1 MLKLTLKKEIVY
13 KLFMFVAFGIFAM
26 VMYQGHIQKGGIYSI
41 LLIISFLL
49 MAFQIASI
57 FYVIFTKREW
67 ELTINDKTLTLK
79 IFDNKKVHKEQ
90 TVNLEDIEDTQ
101 TEINYLTGNIYS
113 NFTITFTLK
122 NNKEMTIT
130 DGMLFDLGLEKAEEI
145 CRFLLKHNLGHK
157 QDVRFS
163 KLVNELNIDTTKDQK
178 FSKNEK
184 ESRIVGVIS
193 KNKKE
198 FLALRLQ
205 LEHLY
210 PQYNIPEKNSNNE
223 YLIKP
228 ANSDSF
234 IYLRSN
240 AIGYMVE
247 FYKVD
252 KKVDLK
258 MLNEF
263 KGATLKNKLAN
274 ITKG

>member
-184 ESRIVGVIS
+184 ESRILGVIS

-252 KKVDLK
+252 KKIDLK